1 MSEHNIFLIL
11 LSTATVIAVVV
22 ALKTPFF
29 MKDEKERTSQAI
41 NFLLGIIG
49 GYIFASPL
57 GGILLG
63 VARESGEIILAV
75 HRRLF
80 NQEKMLSLTRTLMF
94 WILGG
99 FFGSHALEYFRH
111 STLLL
116 LGT

>member
-1 MSEHNIFLIL
+1 VSGQNILLIL
-11 LSTATVIAVVV
+11 LSIVTVIAVVV
-22 ALKTPFF
+22 ALKTPLFI
-29 MKDEKERTSQAI
+29 KDERERTYQVI

-63 VARESGEIILAV
+63 MAKESGDIILTV

-80 NQEKMLSLTRTLMF
+80 DHDMMLSLARTFTF

-99 FFGSHALEYFRH
+99 FFGSHALEYFRQ
-111 STLLL
+111 STLMLF
-116 LGT
+116 GS

>member
-1 MSEHNIFLIL
+1 MSGHNLYLIL
-11 LSTATVIAVVV
+11 LSTVTIIAVVV
-22 ALKTPFF
+22 ALKTPLFI
-29 MKDEKERTSQAI
+29 KDERERTYQVI

-63 VARESGEIILAV
+63 VAKESGEIVLTV

-80 NQEKMLSLTRTLMF
+80 NQDMMLSLARTLMF
-94 WILGG
+94 WVLGG
-99 FFGSHALEYFRH
+99 FFGSHALEYFRQ